1 MARKRVLIVGGVAGG
16 AGTAARLRRLDE
28 DAEIVVFERGPH
40 VSYANCGLPYYAGG
54 AIRER
59 DALFLMDAAR
69 FKAALDVDV
78 LTRHE
83 ALSIDRSAKKLGV
96 KDLDS
101 GTVTE
106 EPYDVL
112 VLAPGASPL
121 RPPIPGI
128 DDPAVL
134 SLRSVEDADAIKARI
149 DAGAG
154 GTAAVVGGG
163 FIGLEMAEN
172 LRERGWTV
180 VVIEALDQVLAPL
193 DFEMAA
199 IVQARLRDKG
209 VKLVLKDPIAAFER
223 DGAALVAR
231 LASGAAV
238 RADFALLSIGVRPE
252 SGLAREAG
260 LDLGPNGAIRVDE
273 FLRTSDHAI
282 YAVGDAIEFKHPILG
297 VPASVALAGPAN
309 KQARICA
316 ENIARGNVRAW
327 KGAIGTA
334 AAKIFDLTVATAGL
348 PCKALAKAGIAH
360 ASVIVN
366 AGEHAGYYPGG
377 RNLSLKVAY
386 DPGTGRLLGAQ
397 CVGGVGAAKRID
409 VISAIMGLGGTVSD
423 LAAFEQA
430 YAPPYSS
437 ARDPVNVAGFVA
449 ENAMAGLGNPVPW
462 TEVESWRARGAF
474 FLDVRTGVE
483 FAGGAIPG
491 SVNIPHTELRARL
504 SEIPKGTAILV
515 NCAGGLRAFLAERV
529 LRQRGWTDVGNLSGG
544 YKTWKRAMDE
554 RGSAERPRG

>member
-78 LTRHE
+78 LTRRE
-83 ALSIDRSAKKLGV
+83 ALSIDRAAKKLRV

-101 GTVTE
+101 GAETE

-134 SLRSVEDADAIKARI
+134 SLRSVEDADAVKARI

-154 GTAAVVGGG
+154 GTVAVVGGG

-193 DFEMAA
+193 DYEMAV
-199 IVQARLRDKG
+199 IVQAKLRDKG

-223 DGAALVAR
+223 DGAALAAR
-231 LASGAAV
+231 LASGAVV

-252 SGLAREAG
+252 SALAREAG
-260 LDLGPNGAIRVDE
+260 LDIAPNGAIRVDE
-273 FLRTSDHAI
+273 FLRTSDPSI
-282 YAVGDAIEFKHPILG
+282 YAVGAAIEFKPPILG
-297 VPASVALAGPAN
+297 VPVSTALAGPAN

-316 ENIARGNVRAW
+316 ENIALGNVRAW
-327 KGAIGTA
+327 KGAFGTA
-334 AAKIFDLTVATAGL
+334 AAKVFDLTVAATGL

-360 ASVIVN
+360 ASVIVH
-366 AGEHAGYYPGG
+366 AGEHAGYYPGSKD
-377 RNLSLKVAY
+377 LVLKVAY
-386 DPGTGRLLGAQ
+386 DPGTGRVLGAQ
-397 CVGGVGAAKRID
+397 CVGGVGAVKRID

-423 LAAFEQA
+423 LASFEQA

-491 SVNIPHTELRARL
+491 SANIPHTELRARL
-504 SEIPKGTAILV
+504 GEIPKGAPVLV
-515 NCAGGLRAFLAERV
+515 NCAGGLRAYLAERI

-544 YKTWKRAMDE
+544 YKTWKRATDAALDL
-554 RGSAERPRG
+554 RA